1 MGALFMVILMESKAS
16 NQCKPSSC
24 ANQSNC
30 LTVWLVRSA

>member
-1 MGALFMVILMESKAS
+1 MGALFMVISMESKAS

-24 ANQSNC
+24 ANRNYC